1 MNTKKTELI
10 LGIISSLI
18 NPNYRLWSDPDLEL
32 CNTLFWADNVEMN
45 KIFVLYINIYWL
57 DHL

>member
-45 KIFVLYINIYWL
+45 KIFVLYINIY
-57 DHL
+57 